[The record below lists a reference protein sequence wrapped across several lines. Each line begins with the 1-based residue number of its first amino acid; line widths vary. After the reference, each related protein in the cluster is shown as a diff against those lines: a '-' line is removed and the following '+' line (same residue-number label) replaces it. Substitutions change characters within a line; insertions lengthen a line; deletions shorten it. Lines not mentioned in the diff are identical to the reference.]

1 MTIRTSLLRAFLG
14 LALAATVL
22 IAALAFFEF
31 KRTLEDEIADNLRFS
46 ASTVLQHID
55 TFLFS
60 QLENLRVWRSLEI
73 MQDIRVGDVDKRL
86 AQFLSDLHSGQG
98 SVFESLLC
106 TDADG
111 RIIAA
116 SNVAI
121 TGTMPQTA
129 KRWHQVADHGKGE
142 VEILIEP
149 AHQHSDSSVLLRTS
163 IPDLFGAGK
172 LGYLYASLNWHEVLK
187 LLDHAVE
194 NEPRSAILLDSSGNL
209 LGASRDIREQLE
221 ANLLQLNQMRF
232 SDWPMS
238 ETGSASYTHTGTALG
253 FSTVLV
259 GSAASSGYQHFTGL
273 GWHALIL
280 EPTRAAFQPVWHLLW
295 TLLALLL
302 ATLSFA
308 AWISWRLAQ
317 RIAQPIVEL
326 TEFTRDFRTGHR
338 SRPDSPHT
346 SIAEV
351 SELNQ
356 AFIDM
361 IEALEQSRE
370 QIVRAG
376 KLAVVGEMAA
386 IMAHEVR
393 TPLGILR
400 TSAELL
406 EKQPGLGER
415 ERELT
420 GFITSETERL
430 NRLVTLLLECARP
443 RPPHFAAHD
452 LHDIIN
458 NVTSLL
464 KSKADNKGVNLHT
477 ELNAEHSVRSCD
489 REQLTQVFLN
499 LIINA
504 LDFVP
509 TGGQIVVKTQDEAGE
524 LLVSVMDD
532 GPGIAAES
540 RPRIFDPFYSRRE
553 GGIGLGLTIVQQIVQ
568 VHQAQISVTES
579 PWKGARFDIRFTLR
593 ELTNSDGA

>member
-1 MTIRTSLLRAFLG
+1 MTIRNSLLRAFLG
-14 LALAATVL
+14 LSLGAIVL
-22 IAALAFFEF
+22 MAALAFFEF
-31 KRTLEDEIADNLRFS
+31 RRTLENEIADNLRFS
-46 ASTVLQHID
+46 ASTVLQRID

-73 MQDIRVGDVDKRL
+73 MQDIRVNDVDKRL
-86 AQFLSDLHSGQG
+86 ANFLSDLRIGQG
-98 SVFESLLC
+98 SLFESLFC
-106 TDADG
+106 TDSQG
-111 RIIAA
+111 HIIAA
-116 SNVAI
+116 SDPTI
-121 TGTMPQTA
+121 TGSITPA
-129 KRWHQVADHGKGE
+129 VDLWHRVSGHGKVE
-142 VEILIEP
+142 VLVEP
-149 AHQHSDSSVLLRTS
+149 VYQHRGNAVLLRTT
-163 IPDLFGAGK
+163 IPDAFGNGN
-172 LGYLYASLNWHEVLK
+172 LGYLYARLNWNEALG
-187 LLDHAVE
+187 LLDHAVQ
-194 NEPRSAILLDSSGNL
+194 NESRSALLLDSTGHI
-209 LGASRDIREQLE
+209 LGASRDIRNRLDTHT
-221 ANLLQLNQMRF
+221 LQLTG
-232 SDWPMS
+232 WPIAGTDS
-238 ETGSASYTHTGTALG
+238 LSYTHAGDALG
-253 FSTVLV
+253 FATVLV
-259 GSAASSGYQHFTGL
+259 GSAVSSGYQHFTGL

-280 EPTRAAFQPVWHLLW
+280 EPTQAAFQPIWRLLW

-302 ATLSFA
+302 VTLSVA

-317 RIAQPIVEL
+317 RIAEPIVAL
-326 TEFTRDFRTGHR
+326 TNFTRDVRAGQR
-338 SRPDSPHT
+338 SRPSTPST
-346 SIAEV
+346 TIAEI
-351 SELNQ
+351 SELDQ
-356 AFIDM
+356 AFVDM

-370 QIVRAG
+370 QVVRAG

-406 EKQPGLGER
+406 EQQPGLGER

-458 NVTSLL
+458 SVTSLL
-464 KSKADNKGVNLHT
+464 KSKAEHKGVSLHT

-509 TGGQIVVKTQDEAGE
+509 TGGKIVVNTQDEAGE

-532 GPGIAAES
+532 GPGIAAEL
-540 RPRIFDPFYSRRE
+540 RPRIFDPFFSRRE

-579 PWKGARFDIRFTLR
+579 PWRGARFDIRFTLR
-593 ELTNSDGA
+593 ELADS

>member
-1 MTIRTSLLRAFLG
+1 M
-14 LALAATVL
+14 
-22 IAALAFFEF
+22 AALAFFEF
-31 KRTLEDEIADNLRFS
+31 RRTLETEIADNLRFS
-46 ASTVLQHID
+46 ASTVLQRID

-73 MQDIRVGDVDKRL
+73 MQDIRVNDVDKRL
-86 AQFLSDLHSGQG
+86 ANFLSDLRIGQG
-98 SVFESLLC
+98 SLFESLFC
-106 TDADG
+106 TDSQG

-116 SNVAI
+116 SDAGI
-121 TGTMPQTA
+121 TGSITPAVDQ
-129 KRWHQVADHGKGE
+129 WHRVSGPGK
-142 VEILIEP
+142 VDVLIEP
-149 AHQHSDSSVLLRTS
+149 VHQHQDNAVLLRTT
-163 IPDLFGAGK
+163 IPDAFGDGN
-172 LGYLYASLNWHEVLK
+172 LGYLYTQLNWNEALG
-187 LLDHAVE
+187 LLDHAVQDGT
-194 NEPRSAILLDSSGNL
+194 RSALLLDSDGRI
-209 LGASRDIREQLE
+209 LGASQDIRDRLDTRT
-221 ANLLQLNQMRF
+221 LQLT
-232 SDWPMS
+232 DWP
-238 ETGSASYTHTGTALG
+238 SADTESLSYTHAGDALG
-253 FSTVLV
+253 LATVLV

-273 GWHALIL
+273 GCHALIL
-280 EPTRAAFQPVWHLLW
+280 EPTQAAFQPIWRLLW

-302 ATLSFA
+302 VMLSVA
-308 AWISWRLAQ
+308 AWISWRLTQ
-317 RIAQPIVEL
+317 RIAAPIVAL
-326 TEFTRDFRTGHR
+326 THFTRNVRAGQR
-338 SRPDSPHT
+338 SRPSTPGT
-346 SIAEV
+346 TIAEV
-351 SELNQ
+351 SELDQ
-356 AFIDM
+356 AFVDM
-361 IEALEQSRE
+361 IDALEKSRE

-406 EKQPGLGER
+406 EQQPGLGER

-464 KSKADNKGVNLHT
+464 KSKADNKGINLHT

-540 RPRIFDPFYSRRE
+540 RPRIFDPFFSRRE

-593 ELTNSDGA
+593 ELTDSDGS